1 MMSHSLTYH
10 FEEAPLFRC
19 DNSFEAG
26 FVDGSIDVTYTDD
39 GEWHPGEIK
48 IEVQKGRE
56 TKMVY
61 LDDEQ
66 DYSIKCSI
74 VFGIYEQ
81 IDAAVAE
88 ALANDGVTVP
98 NIYDEHRLSHTQLGL
113 SCGARL
119 AGVRA

>member
-1 MMSHSLTYH
+1 MTSSLTYD

-48 IEVQKGRE
+48 IEVHNRRE
-56 TKMVY
+56 TKTVY
-61 LDDEQ
+61 LDDER
-66 DYSIKCSI
+66 DYTLKIAI
-74 VFGIYEQ
+74 VCGIYEQ

-98 NIYDEHRLSHTQLGL
+98 TIYDEHSLSRAQLGL